1 MDASY
6 YLWFIVFVVIVY
18 FIATDESI
26 STAFD
31 YLIRLAKFE
40 FEKRKW
46 MILHDPRN
54 PIVRWNMERRAYK
67 LAKEL
72 QDEMER
78 RSKTTNDDSTTF
90 K

>member
-1 MDASY
+1 MDTSY
-6 YLWFIVFVVIVY
+6 YLWFIVFVVVVY

-26 STAFD
+26 STTFY
-31 YLIRLAKFE
+31 YLIRLAKFQ
-40 FEKRKW
+40 FEKTKW

-78 RSKTTNDDSTTF
+78 RSKPTNNDSTTF

>member
-6 YLWFIVFVVIVY
+6 YIWFIVFVVVVY

-26 STAFD
+26 FTAFD
-31 YLIRLAKFE
+31 YLIRLAKFQ
-40 FEKRKW
+40 FEKTKW

-54 PIVRWNMERRAYK
+54 PIVRWIMWKRAYK

>member
-1 MDASY
+1 MNASY

-26 STAFD
+26 STAFY
-31 YLIRLAKFE
+31 YLIRLAKFQ
-40 FEKRKW
+40 FEKTKW

-78 RSKTTNDDSTTF
+78 RSKTTNDDSTSF